1 MGRASNTLK
10 GSDVTTTPIR
20 LKYSQS
26 YSSNTMDNYGISVYH
41 GTNTPVDADGNFT
54 QEFLNYASAR
64 QLYYKSYITGSML
77 DSGSGYNDNL
87 QSTAASGTFDNDFRI
102 FPTASN
108 STIATLSIP
117 MSAFGERIGRR
128 SFDITFNNYGYHL
141 VDDGNGNIIDLDN
154 SNEHVGNILYAQ
166 GMVVITNATY
176 VPVFT
181 PIYSDF
187 NFYIN
192 NIVNVS
198 GSITGSSDV
207 RLSGYIPFRVGGG
220 LGSTAIL
227 PGFNAYDL
235 NYAAGDFPNKIDFE
249 LQNSNTSSF
258 GAPKVGVVI
267 FDNVNPIGTDPFQRS
282 QYAWDT
288 VSSPTFIT
296 EPIFLPTN
304 TGATPTLEVALVP
317 IVKQCLSVVFNHF
330 DTTLNPGA
338 RVVIY
343 DEADPSPSGVFFDK
357 TIANI
362 ISDDTYAYL
371 IQTPRYR
378 GQRIIIDISDVT
390 RVDGSSSMVRTFS
403 KVSDTGTIVKYR
415 ILPRNVVLDFEWT
428 IDYASINIQLEYA
441 S

>member
-1 MGRASNTLK
+1 L
-10 GSDVTTTPIR
+10 I
-20 LKYSQS
+20 
-26 YSSNTMDNYGISVYH
+26 
-41 GTNTPVDADGNFT
+41 
-54 QEFLNYASAR
+54 
-64 QLYYKSYITGSML
+64 
-77 DSGSGYNDNL
+77 
-87 QSTAASGTFDNDFRI
+87 
-102 FPTASN
+102 
-108 STIATLSIP
+108 
-117 MSAFGERIGRR
+117 
-128 SFDITFNNYGYHL
+128 
-141 VDDGNGNIIDLDN
+141 DDGNGNIIDLDN

-181 PIYSDF
+181 PIYSNF

-207 RLSGYIPFRVGGG
+207 RMDGYIPFRVDGAPGTN
-220 LGSTAIL
+220 LIL

-235 NYAAGDFPNKIDFE
+235 DYAAGNFPTKIEFDSLE
-249 LQNSNTSSF
+249 NSNTSSF

-267 FDNVNPIGTDPFQRS
+267 FDNVNPIGTDPFQRT

-288 VSSPTFIT
+288 VDSSYIIT

-317 IVKQCLSVVFNHF
+317 IVRQCLSVVFNHF

-357 TIANI
+357 TIAEI
-362 ISDDTYAYL
+362 VSDNTYAYL

-378 GQRIIIDISDVT
+378 GQLIVTDISDVT
-390 RVDGSSSMVRTFS
+390 RPDGSSSIVRVFS
-403 KVSDTGTIVKYR
+403 KVAVDTGRPIVKYR
-415 ILPRNVVLDFEWT
+415 ISPRNVVFDFQWFDP
-428 IDYASINIQLEYA
+428 IYPIVNIQLEYA